1 MSSERL
7 KTAID
12 VDCGYAQ
19 EVSSRRKDRRKA
31 QLQPGSKEIEG
42 VNGLAWFESR
52 SKREHA
58 QRRPKLLTEV
68 GVPATERRCTTAAIT
83 TMVPLRLCGG
93 KLYWLR
99 SLESDATVRAE
110 YALTTTT
117 TTTTTTGCLVLRPFW
132 QGDVLTGNRNAGWM
146 RL

>member
-1 MSSERL
+1 ML
-7 KTAID
+7 TA
-12 VDCGYAQ
+12 GYAQ

-31 QLQPGSKEIEG
+31 QLQPGSKEIVG

-93 KLYWLR
+93 KLLVAVTRERRYGPSRLR
-99 SLESDATVRAE
+99 VNDDDDDGLFGFEA
-110 YALTTTT
+110 
-117 TTTTTTGCLVLRPFW
+117 VL
-132 QGDVLTGNRNAGWM
+132 AG
-146 RL
+146 RRFDR